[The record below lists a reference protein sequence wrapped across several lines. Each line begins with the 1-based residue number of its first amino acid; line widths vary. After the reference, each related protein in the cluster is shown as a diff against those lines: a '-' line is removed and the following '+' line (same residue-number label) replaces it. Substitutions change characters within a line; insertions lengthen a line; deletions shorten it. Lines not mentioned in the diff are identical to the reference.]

1 MTIDQFV
8 HRSRLIA
15 EHLETILLQRDKLEW
30 VGARGLSNPQF
41 RQVCAAQER
50 LLNAMEDM
58 LDVSAR

>member
-8 HRSRLIA
+8 HRSRMIA
-15 EHLETILLQRDKLEW
+15 EHLENILTQREKLEW
-30 VGARGLSNPQF
+30 VGARGMSNPKF

-58 LDVSAR
+58 LDVSSR